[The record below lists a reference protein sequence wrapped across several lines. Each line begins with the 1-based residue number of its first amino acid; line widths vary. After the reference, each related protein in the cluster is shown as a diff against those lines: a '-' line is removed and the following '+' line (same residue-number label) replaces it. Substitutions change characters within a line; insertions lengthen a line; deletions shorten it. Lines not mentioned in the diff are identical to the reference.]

1 MGGLGSLTIFI
12 ASSFLLAWAI
22 LTQKEKMAPRLR
34 RPLATLALILVGIAF
49 VLLVITL
56 FQLN

>member
-1 MGGLGSLTIFI
+1 MGELGNLTIFV
-12 ASSFLLAWAI
+12 ATSFLLAWAI
-22 LTQKEKMAPRLR
+22 LMQKDKMAPRLR
-34 RPLATLALILVGIAF
+34 RPLATIAITLVGTAF

>member
-1 MGGLGSLTIFI
+1 MGELGNLTIFV
-12 ASSFLLAWAI
+12 ASSFLLAWGI
-22 LTQKEKMAPRLR
+22 LTQKDKMAPRLR
-34 RPLATLALILVGIAF
+34 RPLATIALVLVGIAF

>member
-1 MGGLGSLTIFI
+1 MSGLGSLTIFV

-34 RPLATLALILVGIAF
+34 RPLATLALILVATAF